1 MGTVCTTGLMRYCTH
16 NQRCVM
22 HTCAY
27 PEGFAARGDGGLKV
41 VPGGHLEREVHL
53 MPTEGDLKAAGYADY
68 LEAVKDLGID
78 GSFKE
83 LWLKGRRHK
92 VTGEPLSIAY
102 MSVPRGSMVSAAAH
116 MPHGV
121 EPRGAGREGTTRL
134 CTLFCYAKPDPARKL
149 TRSPERR
156 RGGFAFPPEVLE
168 KAIAGAIPTV
178 PAGEHSLF
186 SYY

>member
-1 MGTVCTTGLMRYCTH
+1 M
-16 NQRCVM
+16 
-22 HTCAY
+22 
-27 PEGFAARGDGGLKV
+27 
-41 VPGGHLEREVHL
+41 
-53 MPTEGDLKAAGYADY
+53 MPKEADLQAAGYANY

-78 GSFKE
+78 GAFQE

-102 MSVPRGSMVSAAAH
+102 MAVPPGSMVSAAAH

-121 EPRGAGREGTTRL
+121 EPRGAGRTTRL

-168 KAIAGAIPTV
+168 KAIAGEIPTV
-178 PAGEHSLF
+178 PAGEQSLF